1 MKIVYICGLGHSGS
15 TILDMA
21 LGAHSRIVGLGEVS
35 RILQA
40 DKTNFMDTSF
50 TDIPCSCGRTMKKC
64 SFWSK
69 IRNKALQWDQLSSP
83 SRYSEL
89 LSIFSSEF
97 GEDRILV
104 DSSKE
109 ISSYFLDLHK
119 EHELKVVFLT
129 RDFRSW
135 SYSIHLKK
143 KKNIFTLPLRW
154 KRENKRIL
162 SFLETHGVDY
172 FPLGYEEFAL
182 YPDKMLSR
190 LCRYL
195 GVPYE
200 DSMLIP
206 AGSSSHVIR
215 GNRARSD
222 PDKIQAIRYDPRWMT
237 STKASLLSFLYF
249 PLHSF
254 NKKAVFSN
262 FLQSRKNYERHYGI
276 LQSGRK

>member
-21 LGAHSRIVGLGEVS
+21 LGAHSGIVGLGEVS

-40 DKTNFMDTSF
+40 DRADF
-50 TDIPCSCGRTMKKC
+50 TDSNFTGITCSCGMAMQKC
-64 SFWSK
+64 SFWKK
-69 IRNKALQWDQLSSP
+69 IRDKALQWDNLPSS
-83 SRYSEL
+83 SRYAEL
-89 LSIFSSEF
+89 IRIFSSEF

-104 DSSKE
+104 DSSKI
-109 ISSYFLDLHK
+109 ISSYLLELHNK
-119 EHELKVVFLT
+119 HELRVIFLT

-143 KKNIFTLPLRW
+143 SKNIFTLPLRW
-154 KRENKRIL
+154 KRQNKKML
-162 SFLETHGVDY
+162 AFLETHNFNY
-172 FPLGYEEFAL
+172 FTLGYEEFAL
-182 YPDKMLSR
+182 NPDRMLSR

-195 GVPYE
+195 GVQYE
-200 DSMLIP
+200 DNMMIP
-206 AGSSSHVIR
+206 AGSSSHIIR

-262 FLQSRKNYERHYGI
+262 FLQNR
-276 LQSGRK
+276 